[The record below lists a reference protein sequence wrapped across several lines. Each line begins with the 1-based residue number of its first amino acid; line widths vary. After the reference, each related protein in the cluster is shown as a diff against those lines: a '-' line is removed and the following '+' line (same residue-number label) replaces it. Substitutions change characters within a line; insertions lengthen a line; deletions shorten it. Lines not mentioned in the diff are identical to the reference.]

1 MVFLFAISVC
11 LLLHGKTS
19 KTSADWQL
27 HGKTSAADHAGSP
40 TMQAVSPCGQF
51 QIPAPIILS
60 V

>member
-1 MVFLFAISVC
+1 MV
-11 LLLHGKTS
+11 
-19 KTSADWQL
+19 ADWQL